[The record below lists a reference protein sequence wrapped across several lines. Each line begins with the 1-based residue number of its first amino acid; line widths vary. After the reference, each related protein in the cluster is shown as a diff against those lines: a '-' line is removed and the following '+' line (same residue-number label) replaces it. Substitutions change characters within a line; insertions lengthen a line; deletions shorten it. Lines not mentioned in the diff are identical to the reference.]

1 MEEIQEQV
9 ERLIEEIEND
19 SNITTVEILESLYK
33 LKTEI
38 EEHIIRQEE
47 GGDLQWDDLV

>member
-9 ERLIEEIEND
+9 ERLIEDIEND
-19 SNITTVEILESLYK
+19 SDITTVEISEALYK
-33 LKTEI
+33 LKTDI

-47 GGDLQWDDLV
+47 GGDLQCDDLD

>member
-9 ERLIEEIEND
+9 ERLIEDIEND
-19 SNITTVEILESLYK
+19 SDITTVEISEALYK
-33 LKTEI
+33 LKTDI

-47 GGDLQWDDLV
+47 GGDLQWDDLD

>member
-9 ERLIEEIEND
+9 ERLIEEVEGDEMTTIEI
-19 SNITTVEILESLYK
+19 SEALYK
-33 LKTEI
+33 LKNDI

-47 GGDLQWDDLV
+47 GGNLQWDDLD

>member
-19 SNITTVEILESLYK
+19 SNITTVEISESLYK

-47 GGDLQWDDLV
+47 GGGLQWEDLD